1 MKKIALILA
10 LILMTMPLLV
20 ACGDSNNS
28 GDKEVSSESTN
39 VSEEV
44 NETGFSLDSLPA
56 LDFDKQSF
64 GIFID
69 KGGAGYLISEEE
81 TGDLVGDAVFQRN
94 LAIEDRYN
102 LNFNM
107 VEAEVNQPCA
117 EIKNF
122 ILADDK
128 TYHMFVNVQHNAM
141 PQMILDG
148 YFVDWNNFEYL
159 DYTQPYWNSRVAN
172 DINFGGKVY
181 TMSGDLNL
189 RTYNNTNCILF
200 NKNLFDDLGIDYPY
214 QDVYDYT
221 WTIDKMIEIVKQGYA
236 DLNGNSE
243 WDYEGDRVGFNGWG
257 YEMNTAVFIGMGGKS
272 IINDENNL
280 PALNLNNERTIK
292 IIDKMIELFDG
303 KNAWSEMSTYGTHN
317 TMLADGRLL
326 MSDAFI
332 TSLAT
337 NRNSDYE
344 FGLLPYPMLDEDQ
357 GEYHSRAANI
367 AHLCYIPTT
376 NVQLE
381 ETGIILEAM
390 SIESYNNVRPT
401 YYDVTLN
408 IKEATDEETIDMVDM
423 ILASSSY
430 MYEGFI
436 GAGTFTTFIK
446 NQSNTFS
453 SWYAGNEA
461 VFKKQLENM
470 IEFYGA

>member
-10 LILMTMPLLV
+10 LVLMLTPVLV
-20 ACGDSNNS
+20 ACG
-28 GDKEVSSESTN
+28 GSEDETSREAPT

-44 NETGFSLDSLPA
+44 VDTGFSLDQLPE
-56 LDFDKQSF
+56 LDFAEQSF

-69 KGGAGYLISEEE
+69 KGGAQYLISEEE

-94 LAIEDRYN
+94 IAIEDRYN
-102 LNFNM
+102 LTFNM
-107 VEAEVNQPCA
+107 VEAEVNQPVA
-117 EIKNF
+117 EIRNF
-122 ILADDK
+122 IMSDDK

-141 PQMILDG
+141 PSMILDG
-148 YFVDWNNFEYL
+148 FFVDWNEMEYL

-181 TMSGDLNL
+181 TMGGDLNL
-189 RTYNNTNCILF
+189 KTYNSTNCVLF

-221 WTIDKMIEIVKQGYA
+221 WTIDKMIAISKMGYS
-236 DLNGNSE
+236 DLNGNST
-243 WDYEGDRVGFNGWG
+243 WDKEGDRLGFNGWG
-257 YEMNTAVFIGMGGKS
+257 WEMNTAVYIGMGGKPV
-272 IINDENNL
+272 INDENNL
-280 PALNLNNERTIK
+280 PALNMNNERTIK

-303 KNAWSEMSTYGTHN
+303 TNAVSEMSSPALYNQMFTE
-317 TMLADGRLL
+317 GRLL
-326 MSDAFI
+326 MKDGFI
-332 TSLAT
+332 TGLSL
-337 NRNSDYE
+337 NRGSDYE
-344 FGLLPYPMLDEDQ
+344 FGLVPYPMLDEEQ
-357 GEYHSRAANI
+357 GEYYSRAANI
-367 AHLCYIPTT
+367 AHLCYVPTT

-408 IKEATDEETIDMVDM
+408 LKEAPDEETIDMVDTV
-423 ILASSSY
+423 LASSAY

-436 GAGTFTTFIK
+436 TASTLDKFIK
-446 NQSNTFS
+446 NQFNSFT
-453 SWYAGNEA
+453 SWYAGQDA
-461 VFKKQLENM
+461 PFRQQLKKM